1 MSKQANQLV
10 GTSIN
15 NTIIPEAIP
24 DLGHG
29 FYAEDGRG
37 RQRGR
42 GREDGLIGFSGVS
55 TNLASDPMT
64 TFSQGLELPY
74 EEDYSARKNPEVLF
88 VSGQGHGGNKGPQEQ
103 EQPLTVLPTEENDVL
118 VPTSSDSFAGQ
129 GKGDNKGKGQPFA
142 ITSSD
147 KGGISASG
155 SSGSRGRTD
164 NDVPG
169 SMGGPPAGRGSSG
182 DHGGGEPDTTET
194 AGNNLAYP
202 VIWSEGVEKTLQ
214 GTFGVTEL
222 GTNWVYSW
230 EGDDPNT
237 SEIEEYI
244 TRPYDPDNPNFYDDA
259 IYDLNNPNFYDD
271 IRDDQFNPGNTPG
284 TGWIKAY
291 PQKDPANT
299 WQAASGTPED
309 FGVAEENG
317 TLIVD
322 RIDWG
327 DNLESVDWYMRSQV
341 RTEVVLFKDLVTP
354 ALDYEMRYIS
364 GWGIDEV
371 HGLGVEPNGEP
382 ILGEG
387 MEATVYSNNA
397 RFTIQKLNFDIEA
410 NSDLLDELTWVAEEG
425 WTEAADYN
433 GGDSLI
439 NAALFNGAVYEGE
452 DGPGSYSA
460 EINVKGRII
469 YGYTWNVRQLND
481 GPGYY
486 RLTFSFDELTGTS
499 SELNTFFREGQTT
512 ILVPEEETEVVTLA
526 EESDDGG
533 SSPDGGGVAKI
544 DFANNLTYIDINI
557 LERSGG
563 GNRPQSDSLS
573 ETIPDFGAIASEMT
587 GFSTSTESSII

>member
-1 MSKQANQLV
+1 MSNKSNQFLDTNINSRIV
-10 GTSIN
+10 PEVIENVTS
-15 NTIIPEAIP
+15 
-24 DLGHG
+24 G
-29 FYAEDGRG
+29 FYEEDDHRRQQIRG
-37 RQRGR
+37 IG
-42 GREDGLIGFSGVS
+42 DDTLIKISGVS
-55 TNLASDPMT
+55 SDPLLDAVT
-64 TFSQGLELPY
+64 DKTAPVIPAKLELPD
-74 EEDYSARKNPEVLF
+74 EDELINISDEDDLFLVSSASNSVTGKEK
-88 VSGQGHGGNKGPQEQ
+88 GGN
-103 EQPLTVLPTEENDVL
+103 N
-118 VPTSSDSFAGQ
+118 
-129 GKGDNKGKGQPFA
+129 GKGKPFDV
-142 ITSSD
+142 T
-147 KGGISASG
+147 ASEEG
-155 SSGSRGRTD
+155 VISSGGSKGVGHPQGE
-164 NDVPG
+164 VPDTI
-169 SMGGPPAGRGSSG
+169 GGPPIDRGPST

-194 AGNNLAYP
+194 AGNNLSYP

-237 SEIEEYI
+237 VEIEEYI
-244 TRPYDPDNPNFYDDA
+244 TKPYDPDNPNFYDDA
-259 IYDLNNPNFYDD
+259 IYDPNNPNFYDD
-271 IRDDQFNPGNTPG
+271 IKDGQFNLGNIPGE
-284 TGWIKAY
+284 GWIKAY

-299 WQAASGTPED
+299 WQAASGTPAE

-327 DNLESVDWYMRSQV
+327 DNLESVDWYTRSQV

-354 ALDYEMRYIS
+354 VLDYEMRYIS

-397 RFTIQKLNFDIEA
+397 RFTIQKLNVDRDDPLL
-410 NSDLLDELTWVAEEG
+410 NSLEWSPGQG
-425 WTEAADYN
+425 WTESGED
-433 GGDSLI
+433 DLI
-439 NAALFNGAVYEGE
+439 NPAIFNSAVYEGG
-452 DGPGSYSA
+452 DGPGYYSA

-469 YGYTWNVRQLND
+469 YGYTWNVGQLNE
-481 GPGYY
+481 GAGYY

-499 SELNTFFREGQTT
+499 SELNTFFNEDTS
-512 ILVPEEETEVVTLA
+512 ILVPEEETEVVMLA

-533 SSPDGGGVAKI
+533 SSPGGGGVAKI

-563 GNRPQSDSLS
+563 GMGGGNGSQSDSLS
-573 ETIPDFGAIASEMT
+573 ETIPDFGAIASEIT
-587 GFSTSTESSII
+587 GLSSSISSGI